1 MKHELE
7 HFYVEDS
14 YGGNQDW
21 FRSFMMRIGGCA
33 AETACDSS
41 LYFAIHKGVKKMYPF
56 FDLETITR
64 ESYVGFA
71 HLMEPYLK
79 PRISGINSL
88 EIYIKGYSAY
98 LDHRGFKGL
107 EMYGLSGEE
116 PYDEAETAVRE
127 QIDAGYPIPT
137 LILNHRNK
145 ALSDYVWH
153 WFLINGYDDS
163 DGKFLVKAVTYG
175 GWRWLELRELWDTGY
190 SRKGGFVIYELIE
203 ERAEEAPA
211 RISELVNRN
220 GYACKLNTI
229 HDVMEITGISLAEAK
244 DMVDA
249 YYENEIDY
257 ELHNDLKKNR

>member
-1 MKHELE
+1 M
-7 HFYVEDS
+7 
-14 YGGNQDW
+14 
-21 FRSFMMRIGGCA
+21 
-33 AETACDSS
+33 
-41 LYFAIHKGVKKMYPF
+41 
-56 FDLETITR
+56 
-64 ESYVGFA
+64 
-71 HLMEPYLK
+71 
-79 PRISGINSL
+79 
-88 EIYIKGYSAY
+88 
-98 LDHRGFKGL
+98 
-107 EMYGLSGEE
+107 
-116 PYDEAETAVRE
+116 
-127 QIDAGYPIPT
+127 
-137 LILNHRNK
+137 
-145 ALSDYVWH
+145 WH